1 MNKIEMLKL
10 LRALADISMPSG
22 FESPQAALIEDF
34 AKSIGYTAQRDALGN
49 LFCRRGSFASEQE
62 QGCSRKLMIAAA
74 MDVKGFLTTHI
85 SGDKVWF
92 QAIGPFEKPERLKGV
107 PVRFEN
113 GSRGVIESLVS
124 GSDDGEGNGANK
136 GHEVGKA
143 KEAKSGNDEMSGDA
157 AKNNKDEKKA
167 VKMEDLF
174 IRLTAQ
180 EKQSAEK
187 SAVQT
192 GDAAAAEAEVK
203 EMGNDLVQTPHGDH
217 LAGCLA
223 VLDTMERLRD
233 DAAAEDVTFVFL
245 AQHWPGRM
253 GLRAAVKRAAPETCI
268 LCGGAEAAEET
279 ETESGIKKA
288 EVPEAEKEHQ
298 DREEHQDKEK
308 HPIDVEIGAGPVIRF
323 RENLHANDQG
333 TCRLLICAA
342 EQAGIS
348 WQGEARNR
356 DMSGATEAMV
366 SGSRPGVSWLGVPVR
381 KSETAEDI
389 FSMEEVNQ
397 CGQVLAALCR
407 MDELE

>member
-1 MNKIEMLKL
+1 MNKNEMVKL
-10 LRALADISMPSG
+10 LRALADVSMPSG

-34 AKSIGYTAQRDALGN
+34 AKSIGYTAWRDALGN
-49 LFCRRGSFASEQE
+49 LFCRRALSASDQE
-62 QGCSRKLMIAAA
+62 QSSGRKLMIAAA
-74 MDVKGFLTTHI
+74 MDVKGFLTTHV
-85 SGDKVWF
+85 SGDKAWF
-92 QAIGPFEKPERLKGV
+92 QAIGPFEKPERLAGM

-124 GSDDGEGNGANK
+124 GSDDGKGNGAS
-136 GHEVGKA
+136 EEQAAGK
-143 KEAKSGNDEMSGDA
+143 E
-157 AKNNKDEKKA
+157 KD

-180 EKQSAEK
+180 EKQCIGDDAKEKQCIGEAAPEKQSAQK

-192 GDAAAAEAEVK
+192 GDAAAAEAKVK

-288 EVPEAEKEHQ
+288 EVPEAKKEHQ

-308 HPIDVEIGAGPVIRF
+308 HPIDVEIGSGPVIRF

-333 TCRLLICAA
+333 TCRKLIRAA

-389 FSMEEVNQ
+389 FSIEEVNQ
-397 CGQVLAALCR
+397 CGQVLCR
-407 MDELE
+407 MAELEK